1 MKDVFDHITGR
12 SDRTLFEQEEFV
24 HPRERQ
30 FKRSI
35 WQEQQEEER
44 QERARRKARKL
55 RQLERDNF

>member
-1 MKDVFDHITGR
+1 MKDVFDLINDR
-12 SDRTLFEQEEFV
+12 NYRTLFEQEEFV

-30 FKRSI
+30 YKRSI

-44 QERARRKARKL
+44 QERARRKARKQ